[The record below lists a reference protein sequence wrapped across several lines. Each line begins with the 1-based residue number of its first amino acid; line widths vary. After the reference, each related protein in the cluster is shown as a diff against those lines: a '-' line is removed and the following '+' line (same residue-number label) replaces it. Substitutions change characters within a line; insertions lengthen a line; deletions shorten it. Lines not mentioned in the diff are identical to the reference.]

1 MKKLIIANYD
11 NKWKCD
17 ILREIYY
24 LIRCFVDVHGFLLVD
39 MSHFEINSKLED
51 GYKSVDVMD
60 YEVESILIIE
70 NHDDTLVHHIF
81 SDIYNSNKKLY
92 VFADDI
98 HKNEDMKNINYY
110 DNFDGIFVTYR
121 EPFIKRYPRIKHE
134 KIYWIPHGFTDD
146 HSLPFNKKPIEKLL
160 ISGKNGSMYPFRR
173 KMIRAVPTNKDK
185 MAMIGHP
192 NYKQFDYDNLENLK
206 IGSKYGVVL
215 NKYLCCFTDCSTL
228 NYILAKYFEIPATG
242 ALLLAEDNVY
252 GDLEKL
258 GFSDGVNYIKCNQDD
273 VMEKLQWILDPAN
286 RAEVDKIRKA
296 GQVHAHECHH
306 ITMRA
311 GQISDIMSGSKPQ
324 SSFLLSDYNKINKYY
339 VFGMTRN
346 GNRAICYWLQRMLEK
361 SIFIN
366 NASNLETSV
375 ESLSMDIVPE
385 INKTR
390 YYDYVAD
397 KFSIMQP
404 LIFFYENR
412 SMEEMISVVEKSS
425 PLENKMIIVLRN
437 PYNVMSS
444 KLHIFLKKKMKEP
457 EIKKE
462 LSESVKLWKIYYYFS
477 CMYPERVLVYDEWI
491 NSKDYRVKFAQK
503 RCLCNN
509 EKDIFSVNGHGVSL
523 FNTSLKVMLPEDL
536 LVRYQIH
543 KDHKIYKEIVIDDN
557 ELKIMW
563 NSTIEVHCTTLKNY
577 TFNVMFP
584 PVINEVT

>member
-1 MKKLIIANYD
+1 MKKLLIANYE
-11 NKWKCD
+11 NKWKGD
-17 ILREIYY
+17 ILREMYY

-39 MSHFEINSKLED
+39 MSHFDINSNMEHA
-51 GYKSVDVMD
+51 YKSADVMD
-60 YEVESILIIE
+60 YEVESILVIE
-70 NHDDTLVHHIF
+70 NHDDILVHHIF
-81 SDIYNSNKKLY
+81 SDIYNVNKKLY
-92 VFADDI
+92 LFADDI
-98 HKNEDMKNINYY
+98 HKNENMKNVNYY

-121 EPFIKRYPRIKHE
+121 EPFLKRYPRIISE
-134 KIYWIPHGFTDD
+134 KVYWIPHGFTDD
-146 HSLPFNKKPIEKLL
+146 HSLEFNKKPILKLL
-160 ISGKNGSMYPFRR
+160 ISGKNGAMYPFRR
-173 KMIRAVPTNKDK
+173 KMIRMAATTKDK
-185 MAMIGHP
+185 IACISHP
-192 NYKQFDYDNLENLK
+192 SYKQFDYDNLESVK
-206 IGSKYGVVL
+206 IGSNYGAVL

-228 NYILAKYFEIPATG
+228 NYILAKYFEIPASG
-242 ALLLAEDNVY
+242 ALLLAEDNAY

-258 GFSDGVNYIKCNQDD
+258 GYSDGVNYIKCSQEDI
-273 VMEKLQWILDPAN
+273 MEKLDWILDPAN

-296 GQVHAHECHH
+296 GQVHVHEHHH

-311 GQISDIMSGSKPQ
+311 GQMANIISGSKPQ

-412 SMEEMISVVEKSS
+412 SMEEVLSVVEKSS

-437 PYNVMSS
+437 PYNVLCS
-444 KLHIFLKKKMKEP
+444 KLHIFMKKKMKEA
-457 EIKKE
+457 EIRKE
-462 LSESVKLWKIYYYFS
+462 MQESVQLWKTYYYLG
-477 CMYPERVLVYDEWI
+477 CMFPDTVLVYDEWI

-523 FNTSLKVMLPEDL
+523 FNTSLKVMAPEEL
-536 LVRYQIH
+536 LKRYEIH
-543 KDHKIYKEIVIDDN
+543 KDHKIYKELVLADN

-563 NSTIEVHCTTLKNY
+563 NSTIEVHCMTLKNY
-577 TFNVMFP
+577 VFNKMFP
-584 PVINEVT
+584 VND